1 MGAVHG
7 VHLKY
12 VAASALCSVCAYHA
26 GPDGERIMPLR
37 SLLVY
42 SAATHGLFAGL
53 FVARVGMGIL
63 GKQRAAGV
71 VPWWSYLVWAPFH
84 SFTYLYTYFHT
95 LHSEAHGT
103 PVATE
108 VAPGWWIGGRYAH
121 WRMPERRWAATIDLT
136 CEFPEGSIRNTSNYL
151 LTPCWDGVPPTPAQ
165 IEEAARLAARACG
178 QGDVMVHCA
187 HGRGR
192 STTVMLACLVRA
204 GLFSDWRDAFE
215 AVVERRPVCRLNSKM
230 RKALDTW
237 EARYG
242 TAPYSVS
249 SPRPSF

>member
-121 WRMPERRWAATIDLT
+121 WRMPERRWRRPLDLT
-136 CEFPEGSIRNTSNYL
+136 PTAAAPLSKLCPQPFLQVGGHHRPDVRVPGRVDPQHVKLPPHPL
-151 LTPCWDGVPPTPAQ
+151 LGRRPSDAGADRGGGAAGGASVRPRGRDGALRARARP
-165 IEEAARLAARACG
+165 IHHGDARLPGPGRALLG
-178 QGDVMVHCA
+178 LE
-187 HGRGR
+187 GR
-192 STTVMLACLVRA
+192 
-204 GLFSDWRDAFE
+204 F
-215 AVVERRPVCRLNSKM
+215 
-230 RKALDTW
+230 
-237 EARYG
+237 
-242 TAPYSVS
+242 
-249 SPRPSF
+249 

>member
-1 MGAVHG
+1 MEPEKRKIALAAAPPTGRLHERYGRCPRGARATATASHAATLLPPHIHLLAPPQ

-26 GPDGERIMPLR
+26 GPDSERIIPLR

-42 SAATHGLFAGL
+42 SAATYGLFAGL

-84 SFTYLYTYFHT
+84 SFTYLCSPNAPCTHSSPTCTEPRPRCTHRYTYFHT

-108 VAPGWWIGGRYAH
+108 AAALAESGGA
-121 WRMPERRWAATIDLT
+121 
-136 CEFPEGSIRNTSNYL
+136 
-151 LTPCWDGVPPTPAQ
+151 
-165 IEEAARLAARACG
+165 
-178 QGDVMVHCA
+178 
-187 HGRGR
+187 
-192 STTVMLACLVRA
+192 
-204 GLFSDWRDAFE
+204 
-215 AVVERRPVCRLNSKM
+215 
-230 RKALDTW
+230 
-237 EARYG
+237 
-242 TAPYSVS
+242 
-249 SPRPSF
+249 

>member
-1 MGAVHG
+1 
-7 VHLKY
+7 
-12 VAASALCSVCAYHA
+12 
-26 GPDGERIMPLR
+26 MPLR

-215 AVVERRPVCRLNSKM
+215 AE
-230 RKALDTW
+230 ALDTW